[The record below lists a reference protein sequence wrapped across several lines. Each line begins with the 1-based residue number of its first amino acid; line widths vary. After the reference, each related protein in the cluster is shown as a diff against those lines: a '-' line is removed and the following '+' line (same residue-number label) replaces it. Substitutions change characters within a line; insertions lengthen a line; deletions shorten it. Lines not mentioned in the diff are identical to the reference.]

1 MLRVPSTLS
10 EEQEEIVRRTVDVGF
25 AVHRELGPGFKE
37 SIYEEAFCLELDV
50 RGMSFER
57 QKPISVRYKQWMIP
71 GQKLDLIVERAVI
84 VELKAVPKLRRI
96 HQAQILSYLRA
107 TRLRVGLLMNFSSEL
122 FRNGV
127 KRVIL

>member
-1 MLRVPSTLS
+1 M
-10 EEQEEIVRRTVDVGF
+10 RRTVDLGF

-71 GQKLDLIVERAVI
+71 GQKLDLVVERAVI

-107 TRLRVGLLMNFSSEL
+107 TGLRVGLLMNFSSEL
-122 FRNGV
+122 FKNGV
-127 KRVIL
+127 KRVVL